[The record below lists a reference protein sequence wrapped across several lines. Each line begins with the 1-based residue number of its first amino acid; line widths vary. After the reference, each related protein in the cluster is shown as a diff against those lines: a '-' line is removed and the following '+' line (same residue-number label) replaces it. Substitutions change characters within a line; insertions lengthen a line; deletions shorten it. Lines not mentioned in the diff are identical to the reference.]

1 MDKLIEIN
9 EEILDALLAG
19 KNADELKA
27 QYVELYKSI
36 TLPTLREMGT
46 HINRNKIKKVEENA

>member
-9 EEILDALLAG
+9 EQILDALLAG

-27 QYVELYKSI
+27 QYSELYKSI
-36 TLPTLREMGT
+36 TLPTLRDMGT
-46 HINRNKIKKVEENA
+46 HINRNKIKKKLDII